1 MRRRTFVRLAGGGV
15 VLGAAGAALG
25 GCSSS
30 MPAQAVSAWQLALT
44 PPAQGD
50 VRPWLVSAAI
60 LAPHSHNLQSWVVD
74 LREPGHLDLY
84 CDRQR
89 LLPET
94 DPLNR
99 QIMMSHGTFLELLD
113 MAAREAGLRAEVA
126 LFPQGVFAGEV
137 PDHRPIARVR
147 LHPDAGVQ
155 RDALFA
161 QVLLRHTNRERYELE
176 RAVPESAWS
185 AMAASVEATPSI
197 RLGYATE
204 PDAPALA
211 QHRRIAKEAWRI
223 ELTTPRKILESY
235 RWLRVGAGEVAQH
248 RDGISLLSA
257 LPVWMDRLGWLD
269 RTVAPAPDD
278 TAITSQL
285 SRFNS
290 HIDSTP
296 AFVWLSTPAND
307 RASQIMAGRA
317 YVRLQLAATAQGLA
331 MQPLSQALQEYPEQS
346 APYADI
352 HRLCAAPGHTLQM
365 WARVGYAPAI
375 GPAPRRALQEFLR
388 T

>member
-1 MRRRTFVRLAGGGV
+1 MRRRSFVRLAGGGV
-15 VLGAAGAALG
+15 VLAATGAGLGA
-25 GCSSS
+25 CSPS
-30 MPAQAVSAWQLALT
+30 MPAQAISAWQLAPT

-50 VRPWLVSAAI
+50 VRPWLVSVAI

-74 LREPGHLDLY
+74 LREPGQLVLY
-84 CDRQR
+84 CDHQR

-126 LFPQGVFAGEV
+126 LFPEGVFAGEA
-137 PDHRPIARVR
+137 PDQRPIARVR
-147 LHPDAGVQ
+147 LHSDAGVQ
-155 RDALFA
+155 RDPLFA
-161 QVLLRHTNRERYELE
+161 QVLHRHTNRERYEPE
-176 RAVPESAWS
+176 RAVPQSAWD
-185 AMAASVEATPSI
+185 AMARSLEATPGVG
-197 RLGYATE
+197 LAYATE
-204 PDAPALA
+204 AGPQTLA

-223 ELTTPRKILESY
+223 ELTTPSKILESY
-235 RWLRVGAGEVAQH
+235 RWLRVGASEVAQH

-278 TAITSQL
+278 TATTSQL
-285 SRFNS
+285 DQFNRN
-290 HIDSTP
+290 IDSTP

-352 HRLCAAPGHTLQM
+352 HRLCASPGHTLQM

-388 T
+388 A